1 MKEAIPSRRMRAAVV
16 ARLAA
21 TEVGTSTQMGQRM
34 VNGDTHLAGGMGR
47 CPPPGGGAHGGND
60 FKLVRKVYRTPQGRR
75 CDQNRKGGGEGG
87 G

>member
-34 VNGDTHLAGGMGR
+34 VNGDTRLAGRMGR
-47 CPPPGGGAHGGND
+47 CPPPGGGAHGE
-60 FKLVRKVYRTPQGRR
+60 QGRQVSAEGVP
-75 CDQNRKGGGEGG
+75 DTSGEAV
-87 G
+87 